1 MHNKT
6 FGECL
11 REQLESKGIRPAEL
25 ARRSG
30 VTKQNIGRLLNAT
43 PHPITGALPRAEPE
57 TVTKLAEGLEWDVDE
72 ALLAAGHAP
81 RLPDD
86 RHKLPEGVTVYFDS
100 TSELT
105 DEQKDRIVDVI
116 KTIVAGVRSE
126 QNE

>member
-1 MHNKT
+1 MPITRDCQSLIYSKNNPHCTLYQVNSGFTRLMHNKT

-81 RLPDD
+81 RLP
-86 RHKLPEGVTVYFDS
+86 
-100 TSELT
+100 
-105 DEQKDRIVDVI
+105 
-116 KTIVAGVRSE
+116 
-126 QNE
+126 